1 MPESIMGPAVPEVIT
16 PLTAQQQS
24 TMSHIMYAMKLEF
37 YSDQFMEGA
46 FPGTDFQLSN
56 GRDSYI
62 EQTVWFI
69 PDPETLSRYA
79 SIIEEGLNKSFEPAH
94 IKFRNTRFTGY
105 KYLYAIEPSQKDAEE
120 ESK

>member
-1 MPESIMGPAVPEVIT
+1 
-16 PLTAQQQS
+16 
-24 TMSHIMYAMKLEF
+24 MYAMKLKF

-69 PDPETLSRYA
+69 PDPETLSHYA

-94 IKFRNTRFTGY
+94 IKFRNTRFMTSGTAGPIM
-105 KYLYAIEPSQKDAEE
+105 LSDMVFSPFIS
-120 ESK
+120 